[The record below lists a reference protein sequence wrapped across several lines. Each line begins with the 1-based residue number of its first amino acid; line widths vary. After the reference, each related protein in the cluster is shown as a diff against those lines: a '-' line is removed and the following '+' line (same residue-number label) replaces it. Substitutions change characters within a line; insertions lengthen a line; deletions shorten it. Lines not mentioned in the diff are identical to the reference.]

1 VPEREPNGL
10 KKKMRAGKPV
20 GILSGHHNP
29 DMVDF
34 LGQFGID
41 GVWIETEHGPVDW
54 DEIGD
59 FSRACDL
66 WGMASIVRIPVGE
79 PWVITR
85 VLDRGASGFVVPH
98 VSTKAYAQQIARSAH
113 FAPLG
118 DRGMYGGRRSFGVS
132 DYYNRANEEVCV
144 VVLIEEI
151 EAVRN
156 LDEILTVDGIDV
168 FFVAPSD
175 LAQTM
180 GHIGNVGHPDV
191 QRTIDDSLKK
201 IVDAGKIAGTLV
213 TDENR
218 DHYMDLGVKF
228 VYTGWPAWVANG
240 LRSFKA
246 ALEKH

>member
-1 VPEREPNGL
+1 MAREPNGL
-10 KKKMRAGKPV
+10 RKKMQAGHAV
-20 GILSGHHNP
+20 GIVSGHHNT
-29 DMVDF
+29 DMVDY
-34 LGQFGID
+34 LGQFGLD
-41 GVWIETEHGPVDW
+41 GVWIECEHGPVDW

-59 FSRACDL
+59 FTRAADL

-98 VSTKAYAQQIARSAH
+98 VSTRAYAEKVAEASR

-118 DRGMYGGRRSFGVS
+118 LRGMYGGRRSYGVT

-156 LDEILTVDGIDV
+156 LPEILKVPGIDV

-180 GHIGNVGHPDV
+180 GHIGNLTHPEV
-191 QRTIDDSLKK
+191 QQTIDGALKR
-201 IVDAGKIAGTLV
+201 IVDAGRIAGTLV

-218 DHYMDLGVKF
+218 ERYLEMGVKF
-228 VYTGWPAWVANG
+228 TMTGWLAWAAKG
-240 LRSFKA
+240 MREYKA
-246 ALEKH
+246 VLDRF